1 MAGSSTARSGLPL
14 THHEG
19 PGDGPRR
26 ILFVYDLASPDAYL
40 AAERVLHELPE
51 VPEWVP
57 VLGARLAGG
66 LPGAWRCAEEET
78 IYRERVERRAAEQAL
93 QPVRW
98 PDPFPFDS
106 ELAMRVATYA
116 KGIGKGVAFSLA
128 AFRQAF
134 AAGRDLGVQ
143 DNVLVAA
150 AACEMHP
157 TAVLK
162 GAALRSVGAGLERAT
177 ADAAARGVTT
187 LPALVVRDSVTDGE
201 RLIEDANAMLTGVAS
216 R

>member
-1 MAGSSTARSGLPL
+1 MSEPALPISIHGEARSV
-14 THHEG
+14 
-19 PGDGPRR
+19 
-26 ILFVYDLASPDAYL
+26 FYYDFANPNAYL
-40 AAERVLHELPE
+40 AAELVLHALPE
-51 VPEWVP
+51 VPEWIP
-57 VLGARLAGG
+57 VRGDRLAGG

-78 IYRERVERRAAEQAL
+78 IYRERIEREAAEQGL

-106 ELAMRVATYA
+106 DFALRVATYA

-134 AAGRDLGVQ
+134 AGGRDLGVQ

-162 GAALRSVGAGLERAT
+162 GAALRSTEQALERAT
-177 ADAAARGVTT
+177 ASAAARGATT
-187 LPALVVRDSVTDGE
+187 LPALVVGETVLDGARLVRD
-201 RLIEDANAMLTGVAS
+201 AAS
-216 R
+216 LMAGAAAT

>member
-1 MAGSSTARSGLPL
+1 VSDAALPTSVHGSRSEARS
-14 THHEG
+14 
-19 PGDGPRR
+19 
-26 ILFVYDLASPDAYL
+26 LFLYDFANPDAYL
-40 AAERVLHELPE
+40 VAERVLHELPE

-57 VLGARLAGG
+57 VRGETLPGG
-66 LPGAWRCAEEET
+66 LPGAWRCADEET
-78 IYRERVERRAAEQAL
+78 IYRERIERQAAQQGL

-98 PDPFPFDS
+98 PDEFPFDS
-106 ELAMRVATYA
+106 DLALRVATYA

-134 AAGRDLGVQ
+134 AGGRDLGVE

-162 GAALRSVGAGLERAT
+162 GAGLRVTEAALERAT
-177 ADAAARGVTT
+177 AAAVTRGVTA
-187 LPALVVRDSVTDGE
+187 LPALVLGEIVLDGDQ
-201 RLIEDANAMLTGVAS
+201 LVADAAQLMAGAAS
-216 R
+216 Q

>member
-1 MAGSSTARSGLPL
+1 VPDPALPISIHGEARS
-14 THHEG
+14 
-19 PGDGPRR
+19 
-26 ILFVYDLASPDAYL
+26 LFLYDFANPDAYL

-57 VLGARLAGG
+57 VRGERLPGG
-66 LPGAWRCAEEET
+66 LPGAWRCADEEL
-78 IYRERVERRAAEQAL
+78 IYQERVERDAAAQGL
-93 QPVRW
+93 QPMRW
-98 PDPFPFDS
+98 PEPFPFDS
-106 ELAMRVATYA
+106 DFALRVATYA

-134 AAGRDLGVQ
+134 AGGRDLGVH

-162 GAALRSVGAGLERAT
+162 GASLRSTDAALERAT
-177 ADAAARGVTT
+177 AAAAARGVTE
-187 LPALVVRDSVTDGE
+187 LPAVVVGEIVLDGVDLVAE
-201 RLIEDANAMLTGVAS
+201 AS
-216 R
+216 QLLARAAS

>member
-1 MAGSSTARSGLPL
+1 
-14 THHEG
+14 
-19 PGDGPRR
+19 
-26 ILFVYDLASPDAYL
+26 
-40 AAERVLHELPE
+40 VLHELPE

-57 VLGARLAGG
+57 VRGDRLPGG
-66 LPGAWRCAEEET
+66 LPGAWRCADEET
-78 IYRERVERRAAEQAL
+78 IYRERIERQAAAQGL

-98 PDPFPFDS
+98 PDEFPFDS
-106 ELAMRVATYA
+106 DLALRVATYA

-134 AAGRDLGVQ
+134 AGGRDLGAE

-162 GAALRSVGAGLERAT
+162 GAALRATEASLDRAT
-177 ADAAARGVTT
+177 SAAAASGVTA
-187 LPALVVRDSVTDGE
+187 LPALVLGEIVLDGDH
-201 RLIEDANAMLTGVAS
+201 LVAEAAQLMAGAA

>member
-1 MAGSSTARSGLPL
+1 MSVELPL
-14 THHEG
+14 TRHG
-19 PGDGPRR
+19 GSADDGGR
-26 ILFVYDLASPDAYL
+26 ILFVYDVASPDAYL

-57 VLGARLAGG
+57 VRGAQLRGG

-78 IYRERVERRAAEQAL
+78 IYRERIERRAAELGL

-98 PDPFPFDS
+98 PETFPFDS
-106 ELAMRVATYA
+106 DLAMRVATYA

-134 AAGRDLGVQ
+134 AAGRDLSVE

-162 GAALRSVGAGLERAT
+162 GAELRSVEESLGRAT
-177 ADAAARGVTT
+177 SDAAARGVTAV
-187 LPALVVRDSVTDGE
+187 PALVVGHAVLDGE
-201 RLIEDANAMLTGVAS
+201 RLVEDAAS
-216 R
+216 SLAGAVTE

>member
-1 MAGSSTARSGLPL
+1 MTDPALPISVHGEARS
-14 THHEG
+14 
-19 PGDGPRR
+19 
-26 ILFVYDLASPDAYL
+26 LFLYDFANPDAYL

-57 VLGARLAGG
+57 VRGEKLPGG
-66 LPGAWRCAEEET
+66 LPGAWRCADEET
-78 IYRERVERRAAEQAL
+78 IYRERIERQAAEQGL

-98 PDPFPFDS
+98 PDEFPFDS
-106 ELAMRVATYA
+106 DLALRVATYA

-134 AAGRDLGVQ
+134 AGGRDLVVE

-162 GAALRSVGAGLERAT
+162 GAALRATETALERAT
-177 ADAAARGVTT
+177 SAAVARGVSA
-187 LPALVVRDSVTDGE
+187 LPALVLGEIVLDGDH
-201 RLIEDANAMLTGVAS
+201 LVADAAQWMAGAAS
-216 R
+216 Q

>member
-1 MAGSSTARSGLPL
+1 MPDSALPISIHGDARS
-14 THHEG
+14 
-19 PGDGPRR
+19 
-26 ILFVYDLASPDAYL
+26 LFYYDFANPDAYL

-57 VLGARLAGG
+57 VRGDRLPGG
-66 LPGAWRCAEEET
+66 LPGAWRCADEET
-78 IYRERVERRAAEQAL
+78 IYRERVEREAAEQGL
-93 QPVRW
+93 QPLRW

-106 ELAMRVATYA
+106 DFALRVATYA

-134 AAGRDLGVQ
+134 AGGRDLGGE

-162 GAALRSVGAGLERAT
+162 GAALRSTEQALERAT
-177 ADAAARGVTT
+177 AAAAARGVTA
-187 LPALVVRDSVTDGE
+187 LPALVVGEIVLDGA
-201 RLIEDANAMLTGVAS
+201 RAVAEAS
-216 R
+216 SLLATAR

>member
-1 MAGSSTARSGLPL
+1 LSEAALSISVHGSHGSRWEARS
-14 THHEG
+14 
-19 PGDGPRR
+19 
-26 ILFVYDLASPDAYL
+26 LFLYDFANPDAYL
-40 AAERVLHELPE
+40 AAEAVLNALPE

-57 VLGARLAGG
+57 VRGDRLPGG
-66 LPGAWRCAEEET
+66 LPGAWRCADEEL
-78 IYRERVERRAAEQAL
+78 IYRERVELHAAEQGL

-106 ELAMRVATYA
+106 DLALRVATYA
-116 KGIGKGVAFSLA
+116 KGIGKVVAFSLA

-134 AAGRDLGVQ
+134 AGGRDLGVE

-162 GAALRSVGAGLERAT
+162 GAALRATEAALERAT
-177 ADAAARGVTT
+177 SAAAARGVTA
-187 LPALVVRDSVTDGE
+187 LPALVVGEIVLDGAQLVSE
-201 RLIEDANAMLTGVAS
+201 AAS
-216 R
+216 LLAGAGK